1 MPGSLWSKYSKLKY
15 LRLSRDCGDRAFSTE
30 ALLVEITDLVLALPN
45 AC

>member
-1 MPGSLWSKYSKLKY
+1 MIGPVQLAYS
-15 LRLSRDCGDRAFSTE
+15 SE